1 MFIGIFLLD
10 MQACS
15 PVFKGNFHEFQ
26 LKQIFQK
33 AQKKKIQLPSS
44 NQSWPQY
51 HLMCIKQLRW
61 EGKDRDSVINF
72 LNYITDSQ

>member
-33 AQKKKIQLPSS
+33 AQKKKKSNSLRQTKADPNIIWCVLSS
-44 NQSWPQY
+44 YDGKAKIETASLISW
-51 HLMCIKQLRW
+51 
-61 EGKDRDSVINF
+61 
-72 LNYITDSQ
+72 TT

>member
-33 AQKKKIQLPSS
+33 AQKKKNPTPFVKPKLTPISS
-44 NQSWPQY
+44 DVY
-51 HLMCIKQLRW
+51 
-61 EGKDRDSVINF
+61 
-72 LNYITDSQ
+72 

>member
-33 AQKKKIQLPSS
+33 AQKKKS
-44 NQSWPQY
+44 NS
-51 HLMCIKQLRW
+51 LRQT
-61 EGKDRDSVINF
+61 KADPNI
-72 LNYITDSQ
+72 I